1 MKERNRVNEEEKRG
15 EGGGGRDGRGF
26 MLGGCGARVW
36 VGSVINSRSEE
47 RRIRAETFNRSGG
60 Y

>member
-1 MKERNRVNEEEKRG
+1 
-15 EGGGGRDGRGF
+15 

-47 RRIRAETFNRSGG
+47 RRIRAEAFNRSGG